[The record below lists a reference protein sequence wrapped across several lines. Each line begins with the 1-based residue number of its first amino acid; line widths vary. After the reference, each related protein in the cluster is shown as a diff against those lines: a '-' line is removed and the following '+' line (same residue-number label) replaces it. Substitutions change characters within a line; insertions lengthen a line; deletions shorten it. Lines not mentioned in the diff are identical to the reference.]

1 MEHLVFVFGTLKQ
14 GFPNFATNRGT
25 RMGGTFVTRDAYP
38 LYLVGERFSPWLID
52 EPGAGMRVAGEVYRV
67 DADALRAM
75 DSLERV
81 TQPDG
86 YRRVLLDI
94 ECAETGSLHRAH
106 AYLKPAGQLDAS
118 QVRRGPLEAYTHEHA
133 TLYRPRA

>member
-25 RMGGTFVTRDAYP
+25 RMGGTFVTRVAYP

-52 EPGAGMRVAGEVYRV
+52 DPGAGMRVAGEVYRV

-133 TLYRPRA
+133 ALYRPRA